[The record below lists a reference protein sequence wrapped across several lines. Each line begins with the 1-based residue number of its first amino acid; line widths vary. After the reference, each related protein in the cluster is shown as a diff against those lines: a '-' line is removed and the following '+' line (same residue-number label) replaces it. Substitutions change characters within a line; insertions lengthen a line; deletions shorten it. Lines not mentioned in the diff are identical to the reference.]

1 MTTHPQRILLA
12 NALAADYFRDCLHS
26 SIGDGPRGY
35 LQGRGVSGRALR
47 GRDWEIGYAPPGWT
61 GLVARLRSG
70 PWPFTDQELLDS
82 GLALATRRGTLID
95 RFRDR
100 VMFGVLHGIDS
111 RMVGFIGRCAP
122 HSGDDTPKYLNSP
135 NGPVYNKNHHLFGLA
150 EQRSVLQDGARPLL
164 VEGPLDVLSASGLGL
179 EVAPV
184 SACGTALSVRQAN
197 QLEPF
202 LRGGGLVAY
211 DGDEAGGR
219 AALNAYERLSTYTDE
234 IRGVQ
239 LPSGEDPASL
249 AVSAPHILAGL
260 LQTAPPL
267 AALLVTRRS
276 LPSSTGWRTRRS
288 GSARSM
294 RPPGCSPACNPPRR
308 PTRSRGSATAS
319 VSARERSAGTS
330 CKRSPRRRLHPQPA
344 ANTDLSTAS
353 PPVATPTGRCG
364 SDAKG

>member
-35 LQGRGVSGRALR
+35 LQGRGVSDRALR

-111 RMVGFIGRCAP
+111 RMVGFVGRCAP

-267 AALLVTRRS
+267 AELLVHSAVAPFLNRLENAEIRVSALHAATRLLARLQPAEAAGQVAWLSERLGFSPREVSRDLMQAVTEAAASFTTSRQRGSVHSLAARCDANRS
-276 LPSSTGWRTRRS
+276 L
-288 GSARSM
+288 
-294 RPPGCSPACNPPRR
+294 
-308 PTRSRGSATAS
+308 
-319 VSARERSAGTS
+319 
-330 CKRSPRRRLHPQPA
+330 RL
-344 ANTDLSTAS
+344 
-353 PPVATPTGRCG
+353 
-364 SDAKG
+364 